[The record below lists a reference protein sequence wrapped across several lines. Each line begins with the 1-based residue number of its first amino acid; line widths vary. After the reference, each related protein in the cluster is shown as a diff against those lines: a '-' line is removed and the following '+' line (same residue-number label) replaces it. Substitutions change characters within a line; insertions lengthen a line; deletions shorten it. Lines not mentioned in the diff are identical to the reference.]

1 MESNWDSTVVIILI
15 LVVAAVAFG
24 VLFRHKIKL
33 ALKGPGGAEFSVEGE
48 NEARRASTGAE
59 PPAAD
64 SAGRPAATGD
74 RSVSIGRDA
83 NRANIVTGDRNR
95 VG

>member
-1 MESNWDSTVVIILI
+1 MEANWDSAVVVL
-15 LVVAAVAFG
+15 LVLAAVAVAFG

-33 ALKGPGGAEFSVEGE
+33 ALKAGGAEFSVEGE
-48 NEARRASTGAE
+48 NEARRAGTGAE
-59 PPAAD
+59 PPAAA